1 MLLSVVVVNWNSK
14 DDLEAC
20 LRSLAAQS
28 HPELEVIVVDNGS
41 RDGSAEMVARA
52 FPAVTLLAQAEN
64 LGFAEACNLGIEASH
79 AEWVCM
85 LNNDTVAD
93 PGWAAALSAAAREAP
108 AHCGMLQSLMVYRSR
123 PDVVNSTGITLDDKA
138 AGHDRLEGASRAEAM
153 EAASIFC
160 PTAGAAAYR
169 RRMLD
174 AISVDGGYFDR
185 RHFMYYED
193 LDLGWRA
200 RLAGWSASYVPEAL
214 VEHVWHG
221 SSHRHGK
228 DWLLRM
234 QETNRIRMLVKN
246 ASVPLLL
253 RTAGRTFG
261 GLKTL
266 IRLDGL
272 GAFPKLRDAVTA
284 ALGERA
290 RIDRLRKLDR
300 REVESRWVRG
310 ADRGRASRA
319 PSARR

>member
-1 MLLSVVVVNWNSK
+1 MLLSVVVVNWNSR
-14 DDLEAC
+14 DDLAAC
-20 LRSLAAQS
+20 LGSLAAQT
-28 HPELEVIVVDNGS
+28 HEELEVIVVDNGS
-41 RDGSAEMVARA
+41 TDGSTAMVEAE
-52 FPAVTLLAQAEN
+52 FPLVTLIAEARN

-93 PGWAAALSAAAREAP
+93 PGWAGALVAAASAAPE
-108 AHCGMLQSLMVYRSR
+108 HCGMLQSLMVYRAK
-123 PDVVNSTGITLDDKA
+123 PGVVNSTGISLDDRA
-138 AGHDRLEGASRAEAM
+138 AGHDRLEGSPKAAAM
-153 EAASIFC
+153 AAASIFC

-174 AISVDGGYFDR
+174 AICVDGGYFDR

-200 RLAGWSASYVPEAL
+200 QLAGWSASYIPDAL

-221 SSHRHGK
+221 SSHRHGQ
-228 DWLLRM
+228 DWLLRL

-246 ASVPLLL
+246 ASLPLLV

-266 IRLDGL
+266 LRLDGL
-272 GAFPKLRDAVTA
+272 GAFPKLRDAVRD
-284 ALGERA
+284 ALAERA
-290 RIDRLRKLDR
+290 RIDRLKKLDR
-300 REVESRWVRG
+300 REIENRWVGNER
-310 ADRGRASRA
+310 
-319 PSARR
+319 